1 MGRRRK
7 RGNLCEL
14 NVEEK
19 EEEEEESGKL
29 YGEDFEMANMVGIRR
44 GRRECVKIHINF
56 LLFAS
61 PTFFLFDAS
70 CNESVRRNDHV
81 VLRPIYWGPQG

>member
-44 GRRECVKIHINF
+44 GRRECVKENSHQFSFVCFPNLF
-56 LLFAS
+56 L
-61 PTFFLFDAS
+61 
-70 CNESVRRNDHV
+70 VRCV
-81 VLRPIYWGPQG
+81 MQ